1 MFTDQDKDDIRTIT
15 TEVMKEVVP
24 ELLEDFAGKYINPSF
39 TAMQEQIDG
48 LNGKFEGLNGK
59 FEGLNAELQ
68 KRPTFKQIDLK
79 LTNMENRL
87 LEKLGDKP
95 LERDRILD
103 KKTNRV
109 AQKLSDKEV
118 FDSQDVFEIERI
130 TPVAVAPH

>member
-48 LNGKFEGLNGK
+48 LNGKFEGLN
-59 FEGLNAELQ
+59 AELQ
-68 KRPTFKQIDLK
+68 KRPTFEQIDLK